1 MRRSAVPFVI
11 MEPLVAPNAHAIAVM
26 ALTVLALYLFSR
38 ENLSIE
44 SSSVLVLA
52 LLALGFVLFPYETKQ
67 GSLEPE
73 QFFLGFG
80 NESLIAICALM
91 MASEGLVRTG
101 ALTPIGRWS
110 ARVWQ
115 LSPSAAMLGILV
127 ITTLVSAFMNNT
139 PQVVVMIPILISV
152 ALRSGTSPSRLLMPM
167 TFSAQI
173 GGMLTPIGTGLN
185 LLIIGSAAQM
195 GVHRFGMFDF
205 LLPGLIVATVGV
217 LYLWLIAP
225 RLLPD
230 RETQFQDTSPRV
242 FNAVLHVTG
251 DSYANGRTITDV
263 IQKAAGEMRINR
275 IQRGENLTLAKLP
288 SSVLREGDRLFVSDK
303 PEKLKEFEEVLGLT
317 LYDSKGEAPV
327 TEDHPL
333 AAEDQQLAEIVIT
346 EGSPLARRTL
356 NQAGFTYRYDLVPL
370 ALHRGHRH
378 GPSGTEL
385 GDELLRVGDVLLVQG
400 AAEEIARLKASG
412 ELLVLD
418 ATTDLPHTAKA
429 PLAVLIMAGAVAL
442 ASLKVLPISVSA
454 LAAVVLMVITGCM
467 KWRDATNA
475 LDAGMIFLTVAS
487 LALSTALVQTGG
499 AQFLAQVFLQASWNL
514 APVWL
519 LSGMVLVM
527 AAFANVISNTAAAV
541 IGTPIAVNIAHL
553 LNVPPEPFVL
563 AVLFG
568 ANMGF
573 CTPMAD
579 NCNLLVFSAGG
590 YQFRDFPKVGVP
602 LALLLWATVSV
613 VLPVFYPLR

>member
-1 MRRSAVPFVI
+1 
-11 MEPLVAPNAHAIAVM
+11 MEPLALPDVHAIAVM
-26 ALTVLALYLFSR
+26 ALTVFALFLFSR

-44 SSSVLVLA
+44 SSSVLIIA
-52 LLALGFVLFPYETKQ
+52 LLALGFVLFPYESEQ
-67 GSLEPE
+67 GVLEPE
-73 QFFLGFG
+73 TFFLGFG
-80 NESLIAICALM
+80 NESLIAICSLM

-101 ALTPIGRWS
+101 ALAPIGRWS
-110 ARVWQ
+110 ARMWQ
-115 LSPSAAMLGILV
+115 LSPAAAMLGILV

-152 ALRSGTSPSRLLMPM
+152 ALRSRTSPSRLLMPM

-185 LLIIGSAAQM
+185 LLIIGSAAEM
-195 GVHRFGMFDF
+195 GAHRFGMFDF
-205 LLPGLIVATVGV
+205 FIPGLVVATVGV
-217 LYLWLIAP
+217 LYLWLVAP

-230 RETQFQDTSPRV
+230 RQTQFHDTSPRV
-242 FNAVLHVTG
+242 FNAVLHVND
-251 DSYANGRTITDV
+251 DSYANGRTIAEV
-263 IQKAAGEMRINR
+263 LQKVTGEMTISR

-288 SSVLREGDRLFVSDK
+288 TSVLRAGDRLFVSDK
-303 PEKLKEFEEVLGLT
+303 PEKLKEFEEVLELT
-317 LYDSKGEAPV
+317 LYDAKGETRV
-327 TEDHPL
+327 TDDQPL

-356 NQAGFTYRYDLVPL
+356 NQAGFKYRYELVPL
-370 ALHRGHRH
+370 ALHRGRRH
-378 GPSGTEL
+378 GQSGTEL
-385 GDELLRVGDVLLVQG
+385 GDEMLRVGDVLLVQG
-400 AAEEIARLKASG
+400 PAAEIARLKAGG

-429 PLAVLIMAGAVAL
+429 PLAVAIMAAAVAL
-442 ASLKVLPISVSA
+442 ASLKVLPIAVSA
-454 LAAVVLMVITGCM
+454 LAAVVLMVFTGCL
-467 KWRDATNA
+467 KWREATNA
-475 LDAGMIFLTVAS
+475 LDAGVIFLTVAS
-487 LALSTALVQTGG
+487 LALSAALVQTGG
-499 AQFLAQVFLQASWNL
+499 AQFLAQGFVHTSWNL

-519 LSGMVLVM
+519 LSGMVLIM
-527 AAFANVISNTAAAV
+527 ATFANVISNTAAAV
-541 IGTPIAVNIAHL
+541 IGTPIAVTIAQL

-590 YQFRDFPKVGVP
+590 YHFRDFPKVGVP

-613 VLPVFYPLR
+613 VLPWYYPLG